1 MSNFRFLQAEWPEL
15 AERASEAERHVFTA
29 PSTAGAMARIAL
41 EATVAWLY
49 ANDSDL
55 QTPYQ
60 DTLNERMNERSFK
73 ENLPQSIYREIHYVR
88 KEGNNAI
95 HGKRINEHTALAA
108 IKYLHHFHGWFAR
121 LYGEGQVE
129 VPAFDEGLLPRK
141 GNGRKTL
148 LELQQLQ
155 ERFEDQRRALEQAE
169 QRRQELETER
179 AALEQRLAAV
189 QARKDRNQSLPI
201 PAGPYTEAETRRH
214 FIDAMLREAG
224 WDPDAPN
231 ATEYEVSGMPTS
243 VNATGK
249 GYVDYVLWGADGRP
263 VGLVEAK
270 HTLVNAERGQTQAGL
285 YADCLERMHGQRPVI
300 YYTNGFDIWLWD
312 DSFHTPREVLGFHT
326 QEELQLM
333 VDRRSTR
340 LDPRAVAVDPEIAG
354 RYYQKEAIARVAEAF
369 AGTHNGELR
378 GLRRRALLV
387 MATGAGKTR
396 TAAALVDVFMRAN
409 WAKRVLFLADRN
421 ALVTQAKRAFEKHLP
436 NVTTIDLT
444 KQRDDGT
451 TRVVFSTYP
460 TIMNRIDASMAG
472 DARHFGI
479 GHFDLVIVDEAH
491 RSVYQRYKAI
501 FNYFDSLLLGLTA
514 TPHAEGDRDTYL
526 LFDCPEHNPTHF
538 YELDQAVR
546 DGFLVPPVGRAVDM
560 GFMTR
565 GIKYDELGASDKEQY
580 ERTFRD
586 DDGNMPAEIDAGAI
600 DRWLF
605 NDNTIDQVLG
615 YLMANGIKVE
625 GGDKLGKTI
634 VFARSIDHALA
645 IQRRF
650 NKQFPHLGGH
660 FLRVVHS
667 KDPYAQ
673 DIIDKFEAPDLMPQI
688 AVSVDMLD
696 TGIDVEEI
704 VNLVFFKP
712 VYSKAKFWQMIGR
725 GTRLCPDLFGPGE
738 DKKEFRIFDF
748 CGNYAFFDV
757 TPEGRRFV
765 EQRSLSHRIYEAT
778 IRLSEALR
786 DPAYQ
791 DEIHQRLRSE
801 LLDRAHAWTEALWER
816 RNTVLVRAV
825 KRYVDRYRERAAWDA
840 LTDVAVSELFLH
852 VAPLVDVEDADEM
865 AKRFDLLI
873 LHLQGAVAE
882 AGPDQNRLFLR
893 LGGVANNL
901 LRIGNIPAVAEHLTS
916 IRAITNA
923 VVDQN
928 LRTTALD
935 LPALGRIRE
944 QLRSLVRL
952 IPTTERPIVF
962 TDLRDSIVAEGADRR
977 DIPGSYEMRGYRIK
991 VERFIRE
998 NAHHLTIHRLHTNQ
1012 PITAAE
1018 LEELERL
1025 LFDGDERGTKE
1036 KLMEELEDDRP
1047 LGFFIR
1053 SILGLD
1059 EHAAKEAFGEFLTRT
1074 DLRADQIRFI
1084 DQLISYLSING
1095 IIDKAMLSGPP
1106 FTDLNDQGIFGLFD
1120 DAEQD
1125 RLLSIMDGVNGNA
1138 VA

>member
-1 MSNFRFLQAEWPEL
+1 MSNFRFLQADWPEL

-55 QTPYQ
+55 QAPYQ
-60 DTLNERMNERSFK
+60 DTLNERMNERSFR

-121 LYGEGQVE
+121 LYGEQQVE
-129 VPAFDEGLLPRK
+129 VPPFDEGLLPRT

-169 QRRQELETER
+169 KRRQELESER
-179 AALEQRLAAV
+179 AALEQRLAEV
-189 QARKDRNQSLPI
+189 QARKDRNQGLPI
-201 PAGPYTEAETRRH
+201 PAGPYSEAETRRH

-249 GYVDYVLWGADGRP
+249 GYVDYVLWGADGKP

-270 HTLVNAERGQTQAGL
+270 HTMVNAERGQTQAAL
-285 YADCLERMHGQRPVI
+285 YADCLERMHGQRPLI
-300 YYTNGFDIWLWD
+300 YYTNGFEIHHWD
-312 DSFHTPREVLGFHT
+312 DRFYTPREVLGFHT
-326 QEELQLM
+326 REELQLA
-333 VDRRSTR
+333 VDRRTTR
-340 LDPRAVAVDPEIAG
+340 EDPRRVEVNADIAG
-354 RYYQKEAIARVAEAF
+354 RYYQREAIQRVAETF

-460 TIMNRIDASMAG
+460 TIMNRIDSSMAG
-472 DARHFGI
+472 DERHFGI

-491 RSVYQRYKAI
+491 RSVYQQYKAI

-514 TPHAEGDRDTYL
+514 TPHHEGDRDTYQ
-526 LFDCPEHNPTHF
+526 LFDCAEHNPTHF
-538 YELDQAVR
+538 YELTQAVR
-546 DGFLVPPVGRAVDM
+546 DGYLVPPVGRAVDM
-560 GFMTR
+560 GFMSN
-565 GIKYDELGASDKEQY
+565 GIRYDDLSASDQAQY

-586 DDGNMPAEIDAGAI
+586 DDGNMPTTIDANAI

-615 YLMANGIKVE
+615 YLMQHGIKVE

-650 NKQFPHLGGH
+650 NKQFPQLGGH

-673 DIIDKFEAPDLMPQI
+673 DIIDKFDAADLMPQI

-725 GTRLCPDLFGPGE
+725 GTRLCPDLFGPGQ
-738 DKKEFRIFDF
+738 DKTEFRIFDF

-757 TPEGRRFV
+757 TPEGTRYA
-765 EQRSLSHRIYEAT
+765 EHRSLSHRIYEAT

-786 DPAYQ
+786 DPAYM
-791 DEIHQRLRSE
+791 DKAHQRLRTS
-801 LLDRAHAWTEALWER
+801 LLDQGHAWTAALWDR
-816 RNTVLVRAV
+816 RDTVLVRGV
-825 KRYVDRYRERAAWDA
+825 KRFIDRYRERAIWDA

-852 VAPLVDVEDADEM
+852 VAPLVDLEDADEM

-873 LHLQGAVAE
+873 IQLQLASAE
-882 AGPDQNRLFLR
+882 NSSAQDRLFGR
-893 LGGVANNL
+893 LGGIANNL
-901 LRIGNIPAVAEHLTS
+901 LRIGNIPAVAQHLAS
-916 IRAITNA
+916 IRAIRDA
-923 VVDQN
+923 VADRN
-928 LRTTALD
+928 GRNTRLD
-935 LPALGRIRE
+935 LPTLAGIRE
-944 QLRSLVRL
+944 RLRSLVRL
-952 IPTTERPIVF
+952 IPTTERTIVF
-962 TDLRDSIVAEGADRR
+962 TDLRDSIVAEGPDRH
-977 DIPGSYEMRGYRIK
+977 DVPGGYAMRSYRLK
-991 VERFIRE
+991 VERFIRD
-998 NAHHLTIHRLHTNQ
+998 NVHHMTIHRLHTNQ
-1012 PITAAE
+1012 PITPAE

-1036 KLMEELEDDRP
+1036 DLMEELGDERP
-1047 LGFFIR
+1047 LGVFIR

-1059 EHAAKEAFGEFLTRT
+1059 EHAAKQAFGEFLGRT
-1074 DLRADQIRFI
+1074 DLRADQIRFV
-1084 DQLISYLSING
+1084 DQLIGYLSVNG
-1095 IIDKAMLSGPP
+1095 IINKTMLSGPP